1 MHNSKEIVDHIST
14 NKVFYIITFLLEE
27 SILFIYLFYL
37 LVAYIIYQY
46 IDVFLY
52 TVSWR
57 YKTDCLHASIDI
69 LFYIMFYI
77 NNTLKKH

>member
-46 IDVFLY
+46 IDAIFIY
-52 TVSWR
+52 
-57 YKTDCLHASIDI
+57 SI
-69 LFYIMFYI
+69 M
-77 NNTLKKH
+77 KV